1 VLCKKITEAGY
12 RLVSVFVF
20 RQRKI
25 LKIKGAQKLKV
36 FTLSITYFSTLVIVE
51 LYTLF
56 KLHWRRNK
64 WLLLMY
70 IYYTHIIIITITC
83 IKTFVETFLVLFS
96 FRQLYYAARRG
107 SSLLNKVC
115 NASII
120 GPENSYQSEIVNQVF
135 V

>member
-1 VLCKKITEAGY
+1 VLCKKNY
-12 RLVSVFVF
+12 RGWLVSVGF
-20 RQRKI
+20 RFQTKQNPKNKRCT
-25 LKIKGAQKLKV
+25 KIKGIYAQHYV
-36 FTLSITYFSTLVIVE
+36 RTLMIAE

-56 KLHWRRNK
+56 KPHWRRNK
-64 WLLLMY
+64 WLLMMY
-70 IYYTHIIIITITC
+70 IHYTHIIIITITC
-83 IKTFVETFLVLFS
+83 TKTFVETFLVFFS
-96 FRQLYYAARRG
+96 FRQLYYVARRG